1 MSSAAIGCKV
11 VTQESDPECYGNVTW
26 AMQTGVYEY
35 PMWYTEYPAL
45 SVSADFKDF
54 QAVLAEKVG
63 PSPGLPDGR
72 GWNCPYP
79 CDYEVPTCYDVLPTS
94 PGQCYYNILWAKGT
108 GIMQHSEWYSHF
120 PNLSMNSSLS
130 DFQYALH
137 TKLVHT
143 KVGTGNGTGWQCPMP
158 CTSTYIATSTST
170 VPVEVVASTP
180 KTSTSFTTT
189 TTTPV
194 DSSSSVPWWCG
205 VLLILLV
212 GMFVVAVVASR
223 AFMSRKE
230 KRTPKKIKRAVD
242 IEGQGGQADDALFDQ
257 IDANRDGFITRE
269 EYNRL
274 SLFDQ
279 LDTNRD
285 GVLSREEYNRLSL
298 FDQLDTNRDG
308 VLTPDEYA
316 RLGK

>member
-1 MSSAAIGCKV
+1 MPSAAATCKV

-26 AMQTGVYEY
+26 AMQTGIYEY

-45 SVSADFKDF
+45 SETAKFEDF

-94 PGQCYYNILWAKGT
+94 PGQCHYNLLWAKGT
-108 GIMQHSEWYSHF
+108 GITQHPEWYSHF
-120 PNLSMNSSLS
+120 PDLSVNSSLS

-137 TKLVHT
+137 TKLVHS

-158 CTSTYIATSTST
+158 CTSTYIATSTSA
-170 VPVEVVASTP
+170 VPVKVLESTP
-180 KTSTSFTTT
+180 ETTTSFTTT
-189 TTTPV
+189 STTTTPV
-194 DSSSSVPWWCG
+194 ESSSSMPWWCG
-205 VLLILLV
+205 LLLVLLAGLV
-212 GMFVVAVVASR
+212 VIAIVASR
-223 AFMSRKE
+223 AFLSRKE
-230 KRTPKKIKRAVD
+230 KRTPKKIKRSLD
-242 IEGQGGQADDALFDQ
+242 IEEAEDLFDQ
-257 IDANRDGFITRE
+257 IDTNRDGFITRE

-279 LDTNRD
+279 LDTNHD
-285 GVLSREEYNRLSL
+285 GVLTREEYNRLSL

-308 VLTPDEYA
+308 VLTQDEYA
-316 RLGK
+316 RLAK

>member
-1 MSSAAIGCKV
+1 
-11 VTQESDPECYGNVTW
+11 
-26 AMQTGVYEY
+26 MQTGVYEY

-45 SVSADFKDF
+45 SVNAGFKDF

-63 PSPGLPDGR
+63 PNPGHPDGR

-94 PGQCYYNILWAKGT
+94 PGQCHYNVLWAKT
-108 GIMQHSEWYSHF
+108 IGITKHPEWYNHF
-120 PNLSMNSSLS
+120 PRLSVNSSLS

-137 TKLVHT
+137 TKLVHN
-143 KVGTGNGTGWQCPMP
+143 KIGKGNGTGWQCPMP
-158 CTSTYIATSTST
+158 CTSTYITTSTST
-170 VPVEVVASTP
+170 VPATTMAEKVFTDAPES
-180 KTSTSFTTT
+180 STSFTTT
-189 TTTPV
+189 TPMEA
-194 DSSSSVPWWCG
+194 SSTVPSWCWL
-205 VLLILLV
+205 LLILFGGLLIV
-212 GMFVVAVVASR
+212 AGMAIRSFT
-223 AFMSRKE
+223 SRKD

-242 IEGQGGQADDALFDQ
+242 IESEGGETDDLFDQ
-257 IDANRDGFITRE
+257 IDTNHDGVISQE

-285 GVLSREEYNRLSL
+285 GILTREEYNRLSL

-308 VLTPDEYA
+308 VLTPDELA
-316 RLGK
+316 RFGK